1 MGLLPLL
8 YQIVY
13 LLAIFPLADP
23 LVMIAPAGAATNA
36 IRIVCKYGLN
46 SMIQAEV
53 HDLTDALDG
62 AGRDACVYNAVC
74 TSLWLVRACAIAGCP
89 SCIGTAFSGFRKVA
103 CWTTA

>member
-53 HDLTDALDG
+53 HDFTDALMAQVEMPAFITQYALRSGSSELAQSPAALPASGPLFLDFAKLL
-62 AGRDACVYNAVC
+62 AGQ
-74 TSLWLVRACAIAGCP
+74 
-89 SCIGTAFSGFRKVA
+89 
-103 CWTTA
+103 